1 MRKIREREKEREREE
16 VIYIYIQRYI
26 THTSRARLDA
36 YHHLTVVFIERTCAK
51 SRRGVENVHACAR
64 SHLF

>member
-26 THTSRARLDA
+26 THITRTS
-36 YHHLTVVFIERTCAK
+36 
-51 SRRGVENVHACAR
+51 
-64 SHLF
+64 

>member
-26 THTSRARLDA
+26 THTSRKRLD
-36 YHHLTVVFIERTCAK
+36 
-51 SRRGVENVHACAR
+51 S
-64 SHLF
+64 

>member
-36 YHHLTVVFIERTCAK
+36 
-51 SRRGVENVHACAR
+51 
-64 SHLF
+64 

>member
-16 VIYIYIQRYI
+16 VIHIYIQRYI

-36 YHHLTVVFIERTCAK
+36 
-51 SRRGVENVHACAR
+51 
-64 SHLF
+64 